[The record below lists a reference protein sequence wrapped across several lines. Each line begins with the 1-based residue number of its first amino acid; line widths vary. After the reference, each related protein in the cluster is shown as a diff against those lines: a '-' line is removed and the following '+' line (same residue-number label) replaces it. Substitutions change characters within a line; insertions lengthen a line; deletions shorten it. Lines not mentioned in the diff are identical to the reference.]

1 MKASLVRTLWALGFS
16 CVVVGCSDASS
27 ASSVAPSGVFV
38 RTDDASGKVWLA
50 FDGGKGA
57 RRTLTTSGGKDV
69 TGLTCF
75 TYEASGTTVKMT
87 LKKTTSSSNGVSTS
101 SDLGGRVEEHTAA
114 MTPDGTK
121 LDADR
126 VLEDARFTYTR
137 DASMS
142 AADVAQGCN

>member
-1 MKASLVRTLWALGFS
+1 MKGSFVRASWVLGFV
-16 CVVVGCSDASS
+16 CVAAGCSDSSS
-27 ASSVAPSGVFV
+27 ASSVAPAGVFV
-38 RTDDASGKVWLA
+38 RTDDASGKVWLS

-57 RRTLTTSGGKDV
+57 RRTLTTSNGKDV

-114 MTPDGTK
+114 MSADGAK

-126 VLEDARFTYTR
+126 VLEDGRFEYAR
-137 DASMS
+137 DKSMS
-142 AADVAQGCN
+142 AADVANGCN